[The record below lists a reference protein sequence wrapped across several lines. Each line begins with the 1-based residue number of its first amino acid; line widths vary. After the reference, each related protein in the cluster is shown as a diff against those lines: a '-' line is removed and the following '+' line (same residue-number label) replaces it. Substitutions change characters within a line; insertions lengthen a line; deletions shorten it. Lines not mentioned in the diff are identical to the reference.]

1 MNDVDLRTIAQWYVE
16 EDLYR
21 ILWHHIETSHPLLDE
36 HIILNILRYGY
47 HFHDKENSN
56 RYVASGKIKKKKY
69 RVVYEYTLIESK
81 DWLIVITAFE
91 EGR

>member
-1 MNDVDLRTIAQWYVE
+1 MDNDDLRTIAQWYIG
-16 EDLYR
+16 EDRYS
-21 ILWHHIETSHPLLDE
+21 ILWHHIESSHPLIDE
-36 HIILNILRYGY
+36 YLILNILRYGY
-47 HFHDKENSN
+47 HYHDKKHSD